1 MKEMDIN
8 KIYYSGHYFFICE
21 TNALTK
27 KTQKKTHR
35 KKRINK
41 KWLKRYGMHD
51 VPDDGHV
58 LVCGDRIYMTP
69 RTAKR
74 IKKELGGAE

>member
-1 MKEMDIN
+1 MEIDKV
-8 KIYYSGHYFFICE
+8 YYAGMCFHIRE
-21 TNALTK
+21 TNYLTK
-27 KTQKKTHR
+27 KVQKKTHR

-58 LVCGDRIYMTP
+58 LVMGDVLFMTP
-69 RTAKR
+69 RTAQW
-74 IKKELGGAE
+74 IKKELGGTE